1 MADELQGVL
10 SHSMGERRMAVS
22 PGEFLRGESSMRG
35 FLVRLLAAVATMLV
49 AFALASSAHAQQADE
64 DPSPATPRQPVPAQ
78 NAAQPN
84 NTQAAALPGPETED
98 ALAFTGR
105 VVKEKGQIVLNDPVT
120 KISYQFDDQM
130 KAKKYT
136 GRRVKVIGK
145 LDLNSNTIHI
155 DSIEPLS

>member
-1 MADELQGVL
+1 LTPEIDAAQVFSLEKVRSGGIPV
-10 SHSMGERRMAVS
+10 
-22 PGEFLRGESSMRG
+22 RG
-35 FLVRLLAAVATMLV
+35 FLVRLLIAAAMTLV

-64 DPSPATPRQPVPAQ
+64 DPSPATPRQPPDQAPH
-78 NAAQPN
+78 AAQPN
-84 NTQAAALPGPETED
+84 NAQAAAPSGPQTED

-105 VVKEKGQIVLNDPVT
+105 LVKQKGQIVLNDPVT
-120 KISYQFDDQM
+120 KISYQLDDPL